1 MMAEVKRVLLV
12 EDSDDDAELT
22 LSALAEHRL
31 ANEVVRVRDGAEA
44 LDYLYRRDGFA
55 ARPRGNPVLM
65 LLDLKMPRMGG
76 LEVLRQVKSDPQLR
90 GVPVVILTSSREE
103 SDLVESYN
111 LGVNAYVVKP
121 VDFRDFVVAV
131 AQLGAFWIVANE
143 PPPAALSKPL

>member
-1 MMAEVKRVLLV
+1 MAEVKYVLLV

-22 LSALAEHRL
+22 VSALAEHRL

-55 ARPRGNPVLM
+55 ARPLGNPVLL
-65 LLDLKMPRMGG
+65 LLDLKMPRVGG

-90 GVPVVILTSSREE
+90 GIPVVMLTSSREE

-143 PPPAALSKPL
+143 PPPPALSRPL

>member
-1 MMAEVKRVLLV
+1 MAEVKYVLLV

-22 LSALAEHRL
+22 VSALAEHRL

-55 ARPRGNPVLM
+55 ARPLGNPVLL
-65 LLDLKMPRMGG
+65 LLDLKMPRVSG

-90 GVPVVILTSSREE
+90 GIPVVMLTSSREE

-143 PPPAALSKPL
+143 PPPPALSRPL